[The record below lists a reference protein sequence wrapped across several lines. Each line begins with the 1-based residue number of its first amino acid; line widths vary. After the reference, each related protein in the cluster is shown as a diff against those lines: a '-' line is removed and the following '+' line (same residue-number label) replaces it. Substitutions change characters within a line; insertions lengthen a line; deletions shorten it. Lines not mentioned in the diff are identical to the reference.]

1 MAEASSDTAGYSS
14 DTCTRQYDGIAMII
28 TPQQSI
34 TAKICMCCC
43 VVVLP
48 DCRTYIVCS
57 VVICGG
63 GVIGTAIAYYLAK
76 KGVKSTVIDRSG
88 IAAASS
94 GRGGGFLALDWNDS
108 SALGPL
114 TRLSFKLHAGLEAEL
129 GVSLDYRCC
138 TSLSCTISC
147 D

>member
-1 MAEASSDTAGYSS
+1 MYCRA
-14 DTCTRQYDGIAMII
+14 AM
-28 TPQQSI
+28 
-34 TAKICMCCC
+34 
-43 VVVLP
+43 LL
-48 DCRTYIVCS
+48 DLRRYIVCS

-88 IAAASS
+88 IAAAAS
-94 GRGGGFLALDWNDS
+94 GRAGGFLALDWNDS

-129 GVSLDYRCC
+129 GVSLDYRCY
-138 TSLSCTISC
+138 TLLSCTVSHDC
-147 D
+147 GCAEAS